1 MIDAENAPWIPQA
14 PLNLHHKSVLSS
26 KKIDGFWWWKI
37 ENAQKLNLLFVKK
50 IICSTGPFEAISR
63 KLYSPLGSAST
74 GGVEKFPKKS
84 GAKKMTLSERKDAVS
99 LLNLGDCGILVLRQF
114 PQLVGRFGE
123 WKTYFLGIFGVLKPQ
138 QCWRKAMGLVTP
150 NGRWKA
156 SGILPK
162 LIWDAW
168 SFTAFYR

>member
-84 GAKKMTLSERKDAVS
+84 GAKKMTLTAWGCRVLVESGRLWHPGLEAISTAGGKIWRVENVFFGDIWS
-99 LLNLGDCGILVLRQF
+99 LKTPTMLKKSHGFGDSQ
-114 PQLVGRFGE
+114 
-123 WKTYFLGIFGVLKPQ
+123 W
-138 QCWRKAMGLVTP
+138 AMKSKWNP
-150 NGRWKA
+150 
-156 SGILPK
+156 P
-162 LIWDAW
+162 
-168 SFTAFYR
+168 